1 MVFYSLKAVSFFGSG
16 LLPITELE
24 ARISTLG

>member
-1 MVFYSLKAVSFFGSG
+1 MVFYSPKTTSFFGLG
-16 LLPITELE
+16 LMPITELE